1 MKYELFMSDYDGTLG
16 SAPKNDVD
24 EDIAIAIKEYIKNG
38 GKFVLCTGRSF
49 ASAKQ
54 ILSTQNIN
62 GFVACFQ
69 GAYIKNIEDGKVLF
83 DGGISANKARELFI
97 LLDERH
103 LDYVFYI
110 DDVLYCDKNNKSY
123 QQYLSVL
130 FASEIKEL
138 ESIGEFMK
146 TNDGVVSKVVITCEE
161 DKTEEIAI
169 VVEELCVGTGLS
181 VNCATKG
188 CVEIINPE
196 HDKHNA
202 VEIFSNY
209 FKVSYD
215 RILTIGDSNNDIGLI
230 DGPWHGVCVGD
241 GNEQLKKIAKEVTVP
256 FKDKPVL
263 EMLRKYC
270 L

>member
-16 SAPKNDVD
+16 CAPYNDVD
-24 EDIAIAIKEYIKNG
+24 EETAAAIKEFTKKG

-54 ILSTQNIN
+54 ILSTQNIK

-69 GAYIKNIEDGKVLF
+69 GAYIKNIDDGTVLF
-83 DGGISANKARELFI
+83 NGGINAKEARELFM
-97 LLDERH
+97 LLDEKN

-110 DDVLYCDKNNKSY
+110 DDVLYCEMGNQSY

-130 FASEIKEL
+130 SSSEVKEL
-138 ESIGEFMK
+138 DSVGEFMK
-146 TNDGVVSKVVITCEE
+146 TNEGIVSKIVVTCEE
-161 DKTEEIAI
+161 DKSDEVAIA
-169 VVEELCVGTGLS
+169 VEKLCAGTGFS
-181 VNCATKG
+181 VNCAVKG
-188 CVEIINPE
+188 CVEIINPK
-196 HDKHNA
+196 HDKRNA

-209 FKVSYD
+209 FKVGYD
-215 RILTIGDSNNDIGLI
+215 KILTIGDSNNDIGLI
-230 DGPWHGVCVGD
+230 DGEWHGVCVGD
-241 GNEQLKKIAKEVTVP
+241 GNEQLKKLAKEITVP

-263 EMLRKYC
+263 KMLRKYC